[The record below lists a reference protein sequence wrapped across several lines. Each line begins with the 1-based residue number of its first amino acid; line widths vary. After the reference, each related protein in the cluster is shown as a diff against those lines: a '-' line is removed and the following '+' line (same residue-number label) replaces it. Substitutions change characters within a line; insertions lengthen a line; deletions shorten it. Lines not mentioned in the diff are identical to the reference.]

1 MTPLWTEACTFQK
14 HTKGKLRDTVRVFIN
29 VMHWCKTHSDK
40 TGKEQYF
47 NSVEELQTRL
57 DALHNIRFRLATSAV
72 PTHIVS
78 RFAYSLSYDYLML

>member
-1 MTPLWTEACTFQK
+1 MLYLPRDMTPLWTEACTFTK

-29 VMHWCKTHSDK
+29 EMHWCKTHSDK

-47 NSVEELQTRL
+47 NYVEELQTRL
-57 DALHNIRFRLATSAV
+57 DALQNIHFRLATGAV

-78 RFAYSLSYDYLML
+78 RFA